1 MAVCN
6 IAPPAE
12 TNAYENGCLEIAPHD
27 LTGAYECASGQV
39 YDETT
44 TDKPSSF
51 VEQNLMRH
59 TAYLSFIQPGAGG
72 SEVC

>member
-1 MAVCN
+1 LAVCN

-44 TDKPSSF
+44 TDNK
-51 VEQNLMRH
+51 NLMRH
-59 TAYLSFIQPGAGG
+59 TAYLAFRQPSGDF
-72 SEVC
+72 EVC